1 MGNTGTK
8 VPKTKCRGA
17 ETAKKAWAHPKGCAH
32 FSWGGRGRWFKS
44 SHSDQISTAI
54 MIRNGIVK
62 AALIFCSNAL
72 IYKVFLVLENDISVR
87 IRIISIISTDF
98 LRT

>member
-1 MGNTGTK
+1 MGIK
-8 VPKTKCRGA
+8 VFLV
-17 ETAKKAWAHPKGCAH
+17 E
-32 FSWGGRGRWFKS
+32 
-44 SHSDQISTAI
+44 DE
-54 MIRNGIVK
+54 MVIRNGIVK